1 MDDLIPGKMY
11 KIFWR
16 SNINKKNPINL
27 IFMVGSTIERNNGF
41 YTIADYNTEL
51 LSPSK
56 ESNFFICNKKFDRSL
71 SKSKFDA
78 FKSKDYIFEIQ
89 TGDKVLYTSKG
100 HLDEFA
106 LKFIIKEM

>member
-1 MDDLIPGKMY
+1 MDDLIPGKTY
-11 KIFWR
+11 KISWR
-16 SNINKKNPINL
+16 SNINKKNPTNL
-27 IFMVGSTIERNNGF
+27 IFMVGSTIARNNGF
-41 YTIADYNTEL
+41 YAIADYNTEL

-56 ESNFFICNKKFDRSL
+56 ESNFFICNKKINRSVL
-71 SKSKFDA
+71 YI
-78 FKSKDYIFEIQ
+78 SKDYIFEIQ